1 MSFFGYLLNAGV
13 DMVGK
18 HHFKAGLTLKPEE
31 TNKYAMG
38 MTGVLLATAFVS
50 VVLRLPEKKLAW
62 MVSLVNSFVM
72 TVAGALYLTVKLPP
86 VLNALG
92 KGNFLIGE
100 KVFHE
105 PLSNFAAL
113 TCMWFLMANVFDL
126 VFGLLFY
133 RRQLGLLT
141 AYVHHTVFIW
151 TMVAATTGN
160 GGFLTCRPFASAF
173 LFVIIEELP
182 TFLLALGSVVPA
194 CRTDLGFGLSFFAFR
209 IAYHVGFFGLALY
222 NRATVD
228 TPVIV
233 LYSLTLAMHVNWFY
247 NWVIKYGVSGGKKTK
262 KGEAGTGGTDA
273 VGGKKA
279 N

>member
-1 MSFFGYLLNAGV
+1 MSYFGYLLNVGV
-13 DMVGK
+13 NMVGK
-18 HHFKAGLTLKPEE
+18 QHFKPGLTLKPEE
-31 TNKYAMG
+31 TNQCAMI

-50 VVLRLPEKKLAW
+50 VLLRLPEKKLAW

-72 TVAGALYLTVKLPP
+72 TVGGVLYLAVKLPP
-86 VLNALG
+86 VLTALG

-113 TCMWFLMANVFDL
+113 LCMWFLMANVFDL

-133 RRQLGLLT
+133 RRQLGFLT
-141 AYVHHTVFIW
+141 AYVHHSVFIW

-173 LFVIIEELP
+173 MYVIIEELP

-194 CRTDLGFGLSFFAFR
+194 CRTDLGFGLTFFLFR

-222 NRATVD
+222 NRQKVD

-247 NWVIKYGVSGGKKTK
+247 NWVIKYGMGGGKTK
-262 KGEAGTGGTDA
+262 AKKEDEKDNTA
-273 VGGKKA
+273 GKKID
-279 N
+279 